1 MILSKLFAPQDPISI
16 RGSKDKEILGI
27 RTNSK
32 EVRPKDLFIALS
44 PNRSYMDEA
53 ILSGA
58 AAIVV
63 DIFNPFLPKEITQI
77 EHQNPKEYAGILA
90 NRFYQNP
97 SQHLKILGVT
107 GTSGKSTTTW
117 MIRHLLGE
125 DHCGV
130 IGTLGALMKTHSVE
144 VPLTTPEP
152 VTICR
157 LLQEMVKENLSYC
170 AMECSSHGLDQNR
183 VSHLE
188 FEGAIFLNLTQDH
201 LDYHQTFEDYYQAK
215 KKLFLLATKKQVINI
230 DDPYG
235 MRLYNELSNRSI
247 TIGQD
252 PRADYRI
259 KEVVLTL
266 QSSSCLLEHKN
277 SNFLVELPMIGSYH
291 LYNMVAAIA
300 LAHQEGQSLEAL
312 CDLSKSF
319 QSVPGRSEMITTS
332 MGFSIMVDY
341 AHKPDALLKLLK
353 SLREAGAKKI
363 TTIFGCGG
371 ERDQMKRPMM
381 AKIAEQLSDRVIV
394 TTDNPRKEDPHQIIQ
409 QILQGLEKN
418 NFEAIVAR
426 KSALLNGLKNAQKGE
441 VILIAGRGHEKEQ
454 KLKTASIPFL
464 DSEVAKNLLIGI

>member
-1 MILSKLFAPQDPISI
+1 MILSKLLAPQDPISI

-32 EVRPKDLFIALS
+32 EVRPKDLFIAMS
-44 PNRSYMDEA
+44 TNRSYIEEA

-58 AAIVV
+58 CAIVV

-77 EHQNPKEYAGILA
+77 EHLNPKEYAGILA

-97 SQHLKILGVT
+97 SQHLKIFGVT

-117 MIRHLLGE
+117 MIRHLLGV

-130 IGTLGALMKTHSVE
+130 IGTLGAYMKTHSVE

-152 VTICR
+152 VALCR
-157 LLQEMVKENLSYC
+157 LLQEMVKENLRFC
-170 AMECSSHGLDQNR
+170 AMECSSHGLDQDR
-183 VSHLE
+183 VNHLE

-201 LDYHQTFEDYYQAK
+201 LDYHKTFEDYYQAK
-215 KKLFLLATKKQVINI
+215 KKLFLIAHKKKIINI

-235 MRLYNELSNRSI
+235 SRLNKELSSPSL

-252 PRADYRI
+252 PKADYRI
-259 KEVVLTL
+259 KEIELTL
-266 QSSSCLLEHKN
+266 HSSKCFLEYQN
-277 SNFLVELPMIGSYH
+277 RSFLIELPMIGSYH

-300 LAHQEGQSLEAL
+300 LVHQEGESLEVL
-312 CDLSKSF
+312 CKKASSF
-319 QSVPGRSEMITTS
+319 QSVPGRSEIIKTQK
-332 MGFSIMVDY
+332 GFSIMVDY

-371 ERDQMKRPMM
+371 ERDPLKRPMM
-381 AKIAEQLSDRVIV
+381 ARIAEQLSDRVIV
-394 TTDNPRKEDPHQIIQ
+394 TTDNPRKEDPNQIIQ
-409 QILQGLEKN
+409 QIIQGFEKN
-418 NFEAIVAR
+418 NFEVIIDRKMAI
-426 KSALLNGLKNAQKGE
+426 LNGLRNAQNGE
-441 VILIAGRGHEKEQ
+441 VVLIAGRGHEKEQ
-454 KLKTASIPFL
+454 KLRTASIPFL

>member
-1 MILSKLFAPQDPISI
+1 
-16 RGSKDKEILGI
+16 
-27 RTNSK
+27 
-32 EVRPKDLFIALS
+32 
-44 PNRSYMDEA
+44 
-53 ILSGA
+53 
-58 AAIVV
+58 
-63 DIFNPFLPKEITQI
+63 
-77 EHQNPKEYAGILA
+77 
-90 NRFYQNP
+90 
-97 SQHLKILGVT
+97 
-107 GTSGKSTTTW
+107 
-117 MIRHLLGE
+117 
-125 DHCGV
+125 
-130 IGTLGALMKTHSVE
+130 
-144 VPLTTPEP
+144 
-152 VTICR
+152 
-157 LLQEMVKENLSYC
+157 
-170 AMECSSHGLDQNR
+170 

-409 QILQGLEKN
+409 QIVQGFEKK
-418 NFEAIVAR
+418 NFEVIVDR
-426 KSALLNGLKNAQKGE
+426 KSAILNGLKNAQKGE